1 MKFFRRP
8 LWALASSFFA
18 VVAEIG
24 YVLFSVVASLWPRAN
39 YLKWLL
45 LKRVIRTRLSFGYHE
60 LAKKNARKLLKQAE
74 QYADDWNYGNAL
86 HYGNT
91 FLGLIAFKEGNI
103 HRAKEYLISSANTPG
118 SPQLDSFGPTM
129 RLARKLLDAGETDA
143 VLKYLELCS
152 NFWDQDFSQVY
163 KWSSA
168 IRAGRN
174 PKFGPNL
181 YY

>member
-1 MKFFRRP
+1 MKFSLRP
-8 LWALASSFFA
+8 LWALVSFFFA

-24 YVLFSVVASLWPRAN
+24 YVLFSVLALLWPTAN

-74 QYADDWNYGNAL
+74 QYSEDWNYGNAL

-91 FLGLIAFKEGNI
+91 FLGLIAFKEGDT
-103 HRAKEYLISSANTPG
+103 HKAKEYLISSANTPG
-118 SPQLDSFGPTM
+118 SPQLDSFGPNM
-129 RLARKLLDAGETDA
+129 SLARKLLDAGEADA
-143 VLKYLELCS
+143 VLRYLKLCS
-152 NFWDQDFSQVY
+152 RFWDQEFSQVS

-168 IRAGRN
+168 IEVGRD
-174 PKFGPNL
+174 PSFGPNL
-181 YY
+181 FY